1 MRPSTWQPDDRREG
15 MMEQEEGTGRGGRPA
30 LWWGAAAAAAG
41 WWTMR
46 TTRRAA
52 RRLDFRDQ
60 VVLVTGGSRG
70 LGLQL
75 ARRLADEGALV
86 AICARDDVTLE
97 RARAE
102 LADRAGRTSR
112 VMAAPCDVTD
122 PQQVTDLVDR
132 VTRTLGPVDVLINNA
147 GVIQV
152 GPTEHMQLEDY
163 DEAMRVNFYG
173 PLHGML
179 AVVPTML
186 RRRSGRIVN
195 IASVAG
201 KAPVPHLV
209 PYSASK
215 FALVGLSEGM
225 RATLLKDGVY
235 VTTVSPGEMRTGSPP
250 HASFKGDHEA
260 EYAWF
265 ATADTLPGT
274 SMNVDRAA
282 RMILDACRHGDA
294 ELVMPASAW
303 VQAKLHAVTPA
314 LSTALAG
321 VLERA
326 LPQAVTEEGD
336 VRRTGVESDSDRT
349 PAPVR
354 ERQARLGGEQNQG
367 SPAP

>member
-1 MRPSTWQPDDRREG
+1 MTTDETGGDRR
-15 MMEQEEGTGRGGRPA
+15 GRGGVWLGA
-30 LWWGAAAAAAG
+30 AAAAAAG
-41 WWTMR
+41 WWTLR
-46 TTRRAA
+46 STRRAA
-52 RRLDFRDQ
+52 RRIAFRDP
-60 VVLVTGGSRG
+60 VVIVTGGSRG

-86 AICARDDVTLE
+86 AICARDEDTLE

-102 LADRAGRTSR
+102 LADRAGRTAR
-112 VMAAPCDVTD
+112 VLAGTCDVTD
-122 PQQVTDLVDR
+122 AAQVAAFVER
-132 VTRTLGPVDVLINNA
+132 VTRELGPVDVMINNA

-179 AVVPTML
+179 AVAPSMQ

-195 IASVAG
+195 IASIGG
-201 KAPVPHLV
+201 KAPLPHLV

-235 VTTVSPGEMRTGSPP
+235 VTTVSPGEMRTGSPV
-250 HASFKGDHEA
+250 HATFKGDHEA

-265 ATADTLPGT
+265 TTADTAPVS

-294 ELVMPASAW
+294 ELVMPTSAW
-303 VQAKLHAVTPA
+303 VQAKLHAVAPT

-321 VLERA
+321 MAERA
-326 LPQAVTEEGD
+326 LPKPIAEAGD
-336 VRRTGVESDSDRT
+336 MPHSGAESDSPRT
-349 PAPVR
+349 PEAAR
-354 ERQARLGGEQNQG
+354 EIQARVAAAQNQLP
-367 SPAP
+367 PAP